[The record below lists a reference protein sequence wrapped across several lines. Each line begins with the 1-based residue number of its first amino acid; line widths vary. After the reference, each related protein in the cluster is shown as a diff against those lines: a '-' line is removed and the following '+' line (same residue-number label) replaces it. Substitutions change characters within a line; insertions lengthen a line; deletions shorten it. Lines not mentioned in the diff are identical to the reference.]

1 MNTADIAIAVII
13 SISVLIGLVRG
24 FVVEV
29 LSLAVWAAAVILAM
43 LLGDEVAGL
52 FEGSI
57 SLPSARYALGYLSV
71 FIGVLLVGAV
81 FVYLM
86 RKIVQGTG
94 LSGTDRMLGMVFG
107 LARGAVI
114 VVILAMMLALTP
126 LSRDP
131 WWRESRALPAFQR
144 LAELMATWLPEPVAK
159 YFEAGVSRLPAGT
172 AEPVDEVPAEAG
184 PEGAVPQQEVQ

>member
-13 SISVLIGLVRG
+13 TISVLIGLVRG

-43 LLGDEVAGL
+43 LLGERVASL
-52 FEGSI
+52 FEASI

-71 FIGVLLVGAV
+71 FFGVLLTGAV

-114 VVILAMMLALTP
+114 VVVLALTLGMTP
-126 LSRDP
+126 LARDP
-131 WWRESRALPAFQR
+131 WWRESRALPAFGR
-144 LAELMATWLPEPVAK
+144 LAEMMAGWLPAPVAK
-159 YFEAGVSRLPAGT
+159 YFEAGIRP
-172 AEPVDEVPAEAG
+172 AEPVEPPSKAAPA
-184 PEGAVPQQEVQ
+184 GAASQ

>member
-13 SISVLIGLVRG
+13 TISVLIGLVRG

-29 LSLAVWAAAVILAM
+29 LSLAVWAAAVFLAM
-43 LLGDEVAGL
+43 LLGDDVAGL
-52 FEGSI
+52 FEQSI
-57 SLPSARYALGYLSV
+57 SLPSARYALGYLAV
-71 FIGVLLVGAV
+71 FVGVLVVGAV

-114 VVILAMMLALTP
+114 VVVLALFLGLTP
-126 LSRDP
+126 LARDP
-131 WWRESRALPAFQR
+131 WWRESRALPVFGQ
-144 LAELMATWLPEPVAK
+144 LAGWMATWLPAPVAK
-159 YFEAGVSRLPAGT
+159 YFDVLEAGEAGVPT
-172 AEPVDEVPAEAG
+172 VDPTEPVEPPAQTVEPKGSASR
-184 PEGAVPQQEVQ
+184 

>member
-13 SISVLIGLVRG
+13 TISVLIGLVRG

-29 LSLAVWAAAVILAM
+29 LSLAVWAAAVFLAM
-43 LLGDEVAGL
+43 VLGDDVAGL
-52 FEGSI
+52 FEESI

-71 FIGVLLVGAV
+71 FIGVLVVGAV
-81 FVYLM
+81 LVYLM

-114 VVILAMMLALTP
+114 VVVLAMFLGLTP
-126 LSRDP
+126 IARDP
-131 WWRESRALPAFQR
+131 WWRESRALPVFGQ
-144 LAELMATWLPEPVAK
+144 LASWMATWLPEPVAK
-159 YFEAGVSRLPAGT
+159 YFEAGVPAIDPI
-172 AEPVDEVPAEAG
+172 EPAETPKQTVE
-184 PEGAVPQQEVQ
+184 PEGEATR